1 LIKENTFSWE
11 AWMVIDRC
19 TRKEFGFVA
28 AKRRRATTTSKTESA
43 ILRIMVLSGQRAVG
57 WQLCD
62 GTMATVKLENSTLLP
77 GQLESGAS
85 AQS

>member
-62 GTMATVKLENSTLLP
+62 GSLATVKLENSTLLP
-77 GQLESGAS
+77 GQLE
-85 AQS
+85 